1 MANVYRAFMGGN
13 TNGNPDERFT
23 TSPHA
28 TADIMKLLKMED
40 ENASLLSHC
49 VDGDWPM
56 RFDVTFKNQFYE
68 CSRDDMY
75 WESADRFVCKWNI
88 RRGTGVMCGVDA
100 IIDVQVPLIVQT
112 WFGTLHVS
120 EIVNNFP
127 EWISW
132 WPKKQMDAVH
142 VISKLMEMQP
152 YEINVVESHK
162 MAFFDSQNIA
172 NTIISI
178 SKFEEPYYIFDNSKL
193 SMLQNPMYSTRNE
206 EQISDEEVSSILAC
220 CL

>member
-1 MANVYRAFMGGN
+1 MANNLYRAFIGGN
-13 TNGNPDERFT
+13 TNGKSDDRFT

-40 ENASLLSHC
+40 ENTSLLSHC

-56 RFDVTFKNQFYE
+56 RFDITFKNQFYE
-68 CSRDDMY
+68 CFRDYMY
-75 WESADRFVCKWNI
+75 WESTDRFVCKWNI

-112 WFGTLHVS
+112 WFDTLYVS
-120 EIVNNFP
+120 EIINNFP
-127 EWISW
+127 ERTAW
-132 WPKKQMDAVH
+132 WPKKHEGAIH
-142 VISKLMEMQP
+142 VISKLIKMQP
-152 YEINVVESHK
+152 REINVVESYK

-193 SMLQNPMYSTRNE
+193 SMMQKPMYTKDE
-206 EQISDEEVSSILAC
+206 DQICDEEVSSILSRI
-220 CL
+220 